1 MSSDR
6 VIIVRIRGIGFQA
19 DKDEPLTLTSRPLS
33 YLQGTAI
40 EGVVTELTT
49 QMSSEIGI
57 FSSMGSDPTTTFSIL
72 ANTQTLSVLMSRGA
86 AEVRGADNQSIQT
99 TEYVTPSPTPTIKVT
114 DSQTIAVQDIIRIN
128 GTAYYVTSSDSSAPG
143 EITAEMAYG
152 SVPQPIPVRIIG
164 GETIGSTL
172 YASYWQGLDY
182 PTGGAEQQAVTISTV
197 DINAVSAAAETVV
210 FRGVI
215 SRVSLQTSAGTDN
228 QIAVECMS
236 LMGVIKNAPWAPSS
250 AGLSLYVRPGK
261 ATGTY
266 SGDRG
271 EPPFNDFFSGFMK
284 VSPNLNMTGPIFE
297 ETTVDY
303 DTRFGAMQIRTGGY
317 GGVTGIIEVESN
329 GLITVAANP
338 IDPTLGD
345 ITAVGFNLIF
355 NDGYYRP
362 FNQLTDNVNI
372 NLTEGSLSRIR
383 RARDR
388 DEMSPI
394 TLQVDPAFTAEIAFS
409 ASTFQNAIID
419 LIFGTFNYD
428 DTGVSGVRS
437 WGMAAWIPFP
447 FADIADII
455 DLGSLNNA
463 FNTEQMS
470 TDIPLCQMWNYLIA
484 AREPN
489 TVILPVKPDGPKTI
503 GEVLDNMMKNLGLFM
518 VYDKGRIS
526 FGRWASTN
534 PFPTP
539 INDAD
544 FAEPKVGLSFDRAN
558 SIQSATVEY
567 PVGVFMNVPPVIQK
581 APIANVERIIT
592 GAGKIVTVG
601 SMMKQQF
608 LYLSGLVQSFAFQNG
623 TDMVLRYSQA
633 AGIIEVTLRNETKEL
648 AIGEY
653 VAFSSEFIPNGAGSM
668 GVINATGIV
677 LKATRSWQTPTT
689 SYTLFLPG
697 YLYAANRISL
707 VSVSGRVVGVPSTGI
722 IQIEENAFTLPASLA
737 QLNAPTTDAEAF
749 EQSLQRLA
757 IGSVSIRCALYDQYG
772 TPYGITCKLLDV
784 DLPDQLEFGNADFD
798 GAVAGDI
805 IIMDFAT
812 SAFDQYPQDLQEC
825 WDAFQADTMGLVN
838 GDAAF
843 SYPWSR

>member
-6 VIIVRIRGIGFQA
+6 VIIVRIRGIGFSA

-33 YLQGTAI
+33 YLQATAI

-86 AEVRGADNQSIQT
+86 AEVRGANNQSVQT
-99 TEYVTPSPTPTIKVT
+99 TAYVTPSPTPTIKVT
-114 DSQTIAVQDIIRIN
+114 DASTIAEEDIIRIN
-128 GTAYYVTSSDSSAPG
+128 GAAYRVVTSDGLIPG
-143 EITAEMAYG
+143 ELTAAMVYG
-152 SVPQPIPVRIIG
+152 SVPQPIPLRSIG
-164 GETIGSTL
+164 DQLVGSTL
-172 YASYWQGLDY
+172 YASYWQGKEY

-197 DINAVSAAAETVV
+197 DIDAVSAAAETVV

-215 SRVSLQTSAGTDN
+215 SRVSLQTSAGTEN

-250 AGLSLYVRPGK
+250 SGLTAFVVPSDVRQIQVERSDGSTTW
-261 ATGTY
+261 TGVL
-266 SGDRG
+266 
-271 EPPFNDFFSGFMK
+271 K
-284 VSPNLNMTGPIFE
+284 VSPNLNMTGSIFE
-297 ETTVDY
+297 ETTVAY

-317 GGVTGIIEVESN
+317 GGVTGIIDVED
-329 GLITVAANP
+329 GLLTLSATPADPELEDMTAN
-338 IDPTLGD
+338 
-345 ITAVGFNLIF
+345 GFNLIF
-355 NDGYYRP
+355 NDGYYRAY
-362 FNQLTDNVNI
+362 NSVAGDNLDIALTQ
-372 NLTEGSLSRIR
+372 GS
-383 RARDR
+383 RAWLGSMRDQNSTIPVSL
-388 DEMSPI
+388 DI
-394 TLQVDPAFTAEIAFS
+394 DPAFTAEIAFS
-409 ASTFQNAIID
+409 AQDFQVAIID
-419 LIFGTFNYD
+419 LIFGTFNSD
-428 DTGVSGVRS
+428 DTGVEGVRS

-447 FADIADII
+447 FADITDII

-470 TDIPLCQMWNYLIA
+470 KDIPLCQMWNPLIS

-489 TVILPVKPDGPKTI
+489 TFILPVKPDGPKTI
-503 GEVLDNMMKNLGLFM
+503 GEVLDNIMKNLGLFM

-534 PFPTP
+534 PFPTS
-539 INDAD
+539 INDSD

-558 SIQSATVEY
+558 SIQSVTVEY
-567 PVGVFMNVPPVIQK
+567 PAVISADKLSMTKNPV
-581 APIANVERIIT
+581 ANVERIIT

-601 SMMKQQF
+601 SMMQQGAD
-608 LYLSGLVQSFAFQNG
+608 YQAGTIGSFAFQNG

-668 GVINATGIV
+668 AVINATGIV

-697 YLYAANRISL
+697 YLYAANRVSQ
-707 VSVSGRVVGVPSTGI
+707 VSVSARVVAFASTGV
-722 IQIEENAFTLPASLA
+722 IQIEENAFTLPAPLA
-737 QLNAPTTDAEAF
+737 QLNAPTTDAQAF
-749 EQSLQRLA
+749 EQSLQR
-757 IGSVSIRCALYDQYG
+757 ITNSPKYYFCALYDQYG
-772 TPYGITCKLLDV
+772 TPYNLTTKLLDV
-784 DLPDQLEFGNADFD
+784 DLPDKLEFGGSEFD
-798 GAVAGDI
+798 SAIAGDI
-805 IIMDFAT
+805 IIMNFAT
-812 SAFDQYPQDLQEC
+812 NAFGTLPADLEEC
-825 WDAFQADTMGLVN
+825 WDAFQADSAGMVN